1 MSPMIEGFLL
11 YLLEMAFIFIV
22 VSVISISVIV
32 VVNLFDWIGDKINEL
47 MEGKNNG

>member
-1 MSPMIEGFLL
+1 MSPMVEGFIL
-11 YLLEMAFIFIV
+11 YLLELGFLLIV
-22 VSVISISVIV
+22 ITVISISVIV